1 MRRRVNFMIS
11 RIVVCLAVAVSV
23 FAGVAAFPTGATG
36 SPVPGSTVP
45 VPIVTPTSGPPGTI
59 ITVTSPG
66 CTGFVTAALGN
77 NAVGALV
84 SNSAPGDTTTLV
96 VPADTAPGLYVVAA
110 GCDVYSVNGFNN
122 VDFTVSA
129 AAVVASPHLTG

>member
-1 MRRRVNFMIS
+1 MIRRSVAGLAIAIS
-11 RIVVCLAVAVSV
+11 ACVGI
-23 FAGVAAFPTGATG
+23 AAFPTGATG
-36 SPVPGSTVP
+36 SPVPGSPVP
-45 VPIVTPTSGPPGTI
+45 VPIVSPTSGPPGTT

-66 CTGFVTAALGN
+66 CTGFVTAALGS

-96 VPADTAPGLYVVAA
+96 VPAGTAPGLYVVAA
-110 GCDVYSVNGFNN
+110 GCNVYSVNGFNN